1 MAEYATPLR
10 AINRVHQN
18 PEQVANMSRSR
29 FITFQV
35 VSVVLAL
42 LTCLTVLTVT
52 VLQNAELQNR
62 FLHWGDTASCFLNTT
77 ELKKE
82 ENSKAAQQ
90 KINWLELLLG
100 FLQHCVL
107 NSTVSTR

>member
-1 MAEYATPLR
+1 MAENATPME
-10 AINRVHQN
+10 AMNRLHQN
-18 PEQVANMSRSR
+18 PEQLANMSRSR

-35 VSVVLAL
+35 VSIVLTV

-52 VLQNAELQNR
+52 LMQNAELQNQ

-77 ELKKE
+77 ELKKKDSE
-82 ENSKAAQQ
+82 AAEQ

-107 NSTVSTR
+107 NGTVPA